1 MTSVLGLDL
10 GGTNIKLARVEAG
23 VQGDPDIVVTAV
35 HPTPDRRSPEAVV
48 ARLAELTTE
57 APDALGLGIPGQFD
71 SANGVVRDLP
81 NLPGPWS
88 GFPLRAALESQTG
101 LPVSVVNDA
110 QGFTLAESRLG
121 AGRDA
126 HSVVGMALGT
136 GIGGGI
142 VIGDS
147 ILTGAHGTAGEI
159 GHQIIAADGRDACSC
174 GNRGCLESLAKAA
187 VMAQLAGRDSA
198 EDVFAAAASGD
209 ERAVAA
215 IAKVADYSGIGIAN
229 VLTIVDPEVVV
240 IGGGIANAGDAL
252 LEPIRAAVA
261 LRSRIVPGKTTVI
274 ERGTLGTTAGAVGA
288 ALVALD
294 ALREGSGE

>member
-23 VQGDPDIVVTAV
+23 AEGDPNIAATAV
-35 HPTPDRRSPEAVV
+35 HPTPDGRSPEAVV

-57 APDALGLGIPGQFD
+57 ALDALGLGIPGQFD
-71 SANGVVRDLP
+71 AATGVVRDLP

-88 GFPLRAALESQTG
+88 GFPLRAELESETG

-110 QGFTLAESRLG
+110 QGLTLAESRLG
-121 AGRDA
+121 AGRKA

-142 VIGDS
+142 VIGGRIHS
-147 ILTGAHGTAGEI
+147 GAHGTAGEI
-159 GHQIIAADGRDACSC
+159 GHQVIVADGPDDCSC

-187 VMAQLAGRDSA
+187 VMARLAGRDSA
-198 EDVFAAAASGD
+198 EDVFAAAVSGD

-215 IAKVADYSGIGIAN
+215 IATVADYIGIGIAN
-229 VLTIVDPEVVV
+229 VLTIVDPDVVV

-252 LEPIRAAVA
+252 LEPIRAAVVR
-261 LRSRIVPGKTTVI
+261 RSRIVAGDSV
-274 ERGTLGTTAGAVGA
+274 RVLLGALGTTAGAVGA
-288 ALVALD
+288 ALVAIEEL
-294 ALREGSGE
+294 GK